1 MNKWMIVIIILS
13 ISYALFLHNGK
24 NHVEI
29 IEEETIKIL
38 GFNTIQNIKKDVYKS
53 IKFIEDLSIGRE
65 EGDEKYIFPAPRDID
80 SDSQGNIYVLDFMDK
95 TIKSYYPDGKY
106 RENISRGGQGPGEL
120 LFPNVFCIDK
130 QDYINILDRWKIEIL
145 DNKGI
150 YIRTIKLENYAE
162 QISENKIGQI
172 VLGFMT
178 TVKTISKR
186 GEQVYKVGTIN
197 IKDGSINNIYF
208 QKQPWG
214 LNIQSQEIFL
224 RYPYF
229 VRWATN
235 SKGNIYVGSADKY
248 EILVFTSEGEQ
259 IFKFIKDYE
268 SIPVETE
275 IRRKAINLMKKAKLA
290 NLEERKKYLRY
301 YPVFMSISTDEQDR
315 VWVMRYL
322 PYYKDKP
329 SKSRTFDVF
338 SSEGQYL
345 FTTKID
351 KRIYPHKLVFKNGYV
366 YALVIDE
373 SYYSRAVRFR
383 FEEE

>member
-1 MNKWMIVIIILS
+1 M
-13 ISYALFLHNGK
+13 
-24 NHVEI
+24 
-29 IEEETIKIL
+29 
-38 GFNTIQNIKKDVYKS
+38 
-53 IKFIEDLSIGRE
+53 
-65 EGDEKYIFPAPRDID
+65 
-80 SDSQGNIYVLDFMDK
+80 
-95 TIKSYYPDGKY
+95 
-106 RENISRGGQGPGEL
+106 
-120 LFPNVFCIDK
+120 
-130 QDYINILDRWKIEIL
+130 
-145 DNKGI
+145 
-150 YIRTIKLENYAE
+150 
-162 QISENKIGQI
+162 
-172 VLGFMT
+172 
-178 TVKTISKR
+178 
-186 GEQVYKVGTIN
+186 
-197 IKDGSINNIYF
+197 
-208 QKQPWG
+208 
-214 LNIQSQEIFL
+214 
-224 RYPYF
+224 
-229 VRWATN
+229 RWATN